1 MFSSTIKTLRQT
13 TGFRLALLSSASFI
27 VGTLFLFA
35 FAYFLLSASLQARD
49 RDSIDARLRQLA
61 AQYQAADLAGL
72 KRSLALESSIRK
84 TKPYFIRIA
93 GPSNALVFMEI
104 PDQWA
109 EFDLAR
115 LERLPLTELGSFM
128 RLPAN
133 DDSAVLEIAS
143 LRLPDGSILQ
153 VGKSTDERDEIL
165 ALFGWILAG
174 VAIPVVVIGIASGAF
189 LAVRALRPIRELIE
203 TVRAIDSGAM
213 TARVPV
219 RRTGDELDSL
229 AQLFNGMLNRIA
241 VLIEGMRGALDTVA
255 HELRTP
261 IARMRGAAEI
271 ALQSDRGTDIA
282 REALSD
288 CIEESDRILRLL
300 DGLMDLSE
308 AEAGTLVLKREPVD
322 IVALVE
328 EAIDLYRYV
337 SEEKAISVA
346 LEAPDR
352 VWVTADRGRLR
363 QVMANLLDNATKYTP
378 RGGRIDLKVS
388 REKSTVAIAVAD
400 TGIGMTPQDLSRIWD
415 RLYRGD
421 RGRAQRG
428 MGLGLSLVKAI
439 VEAHGGQVVAASA
452 PDSGSVFRIT
462 LPLASDSG
470 RPVPPT
476 GRAERTAI

>member
-1 MFSSTIKTLRQT
+1 
-13 TGFRLALLSSASFI
+13 
-27 VGTLFLFA
+27 
-35 FAYFLLSASLQARD
+35 
-49 RDSIDARLRQLA
+49 
-61 AQYQAADLAGL
+61 
-72 KRSLALESSIRK
+72 
-84 TKPYFIRIA
+84 
-93 GPSNALVFMEI
+93 
-104 PDQWA
+104 
-109 EFDLAR
+109 
-115 LERLPLTELGSFM
+115 
-128 RLPAN
+128 
-133 DDSAVLEIAS
+133 

-388 REKSTVAIAVAD
+388 REKSTVAIAIAD